1 MNRIIA
7 SVLLSAALALPA
19 LAGEPGE
26 RWDAR
31 VVSASGE
38 VTVHP
43 ADGSAET
50 AAEEGMPLDQGDR
63 VVTASGAWAEIG
75 FDGGSLVTLREN
87 SDFTL
92 ERTETDSSSFLL
104 SLGSLL
110 AKIEKLGARQL
121 RVRTPTA
128 VAAVR
133 GTEFGVEVEDDQT
146 HVGVYDEG
154 QVEVLSEAGGA
165 EMLQPQQETS
175 VRRGQAPVKA
185 VALRRFLRHKK
196 LVQRNRTRVREIRKR
211 WKALPPEKRQ
221 ELRRKVIERMKERR
235 QQIQRK
241 NADVRQRHEQVQTKR
256 REDKAR
262 AQEKIE
268 RRREEIRRRKAG
280 GQ

>member
-1 MNRIIA
+1 MMKA
-7 SVLLSAALALPA
+7 LFLVAVLSLSVHAKE
-19 LAGEPGE
+19 GGE

-31 VVSASGE
+31 IATASGE

-43 ADGSAET
+43 ADGSSEVSAED
-50 AAEEGMPLDQGDR
+50 GMPLEQGDR
-63 VVTASGAWAEIG
+63 VVTATGAWAEIG

-104 SLGSLL
+104 AIGSML
-110 AKIEKLGARQL
+110 AKIEKLGTRQM

-133 GTEFGVEVEDDQT
+133 GTEFGVEVEDAQQS
-146 HVGVYDEG
+146 HVGVFDEG
-154 QVEVLSEAGGA
+154 RVEVSNESGA
-165 EMLQPQQETS
+165 TEVLTTQQETS

-185 VALRRFLRHKK
+185 VALNRFLRHQK

-211 WKALPPEKRQ
+211 WKTLTAEKRQ
-221 ELRRKVIERMKERR
+221 DLRHKVIARMRERH
-235 QQIQRK
+235 QQNQRK
-241 NADVRQRHEQVQTKR
+241 NQDLRQKRERVEQKR
-256 REDKAR
+256 REDKGR

-268 RRREEIRRRKAG
+268 RRRERIKRG
-280 GQ
+280 GPQHP